1 MDEWIPRQ
9 SDIDW
14 TKEHISKISEGGHW
28 VIPSAGQSIFTFF
41 HSDKT
46 YEAIVNATNAPEM
59 HVAMQTMTVLK
70 ELGYEA
76 RSMLVDVDGSLVQSN
91 LRKFQDENL

>member
-14 TKEHISKISEGGHW
+14 TKEHISKISEGGQAIQRRPIH
-28 VIPSAGQSIFTFF
+28 IHFPN
-41 HSDKT
+41 DKT
-46 YEAIVNATNAPEM
+46 YEAIVNATHTEM

-91 LRKFQDENL
+91 LCKFQDENL